1 MSSPRLRTL
10 SLVLAFCGLAT
21 SCMGSVSGS
30 GVLNLT
36 NVGRIPG
43 INSAGGSLVVNGV
56 RATLASTE
64 GTPIG
69 SLATGNRLLVI
80 GDSILA
86 GTASRYSGA
95 MCSALEPLGWKV
107 AVEAEAGQMVGFGRT
122 VLRDRIY
129 EGWDAAV
136 VFLGT
141 NYGGNAK
148 TYESDLTAIVT
159 SLAPRPTIL
168 MTATLFR
175 DSMLQ
180 VNEVIRVVAS
190 KNSNVTVLDWGTA
203 SMQPGLLNRDKVHPT
218 DAGRQILVASIA
230 SALGTAPTGPGSCLP
245 SKYTDDSL
253 VLEDTMPT
261 TTIDANQST
270 DSTVATTIPKA
281 TTTTVSS
288 PTTISAP
295 TIPAVNTTTVAPS
308 TTSTLAR

>member
-1 MSSPRLRTL
+1 
-10 SLVLAFCGLAT
+10 
-21 SCMGSVSGS
+21 MGSASGS
-30 GVLNLT
+30 GILNLT

-64 GTPIG
+64 GTPLG
-69 SLATGNRLLVI
+69 SLVTGNRLIVL

-86 GTASRYSGA
+86 GTASRYGGA
-95 MCSALEPLGWKV
+95 MCSTLEPLGWRV

-141 NYGGNAK
+141 NYGGNAE
-148 TYESDLTAIVT
+148 TYEKDLTAIVT
-159 SLAPRPTIL
+159 SLAPRPTL
-168 MTATLFR
+168 LLTATLFR
-175 DSMLQ
+175 PSMLQ

-203 SMQPGLLNRDKVHPT
+203 SMQPGLLNKDQIHPT
-218 DAGRQILVASIA
+218 DAGRQVLVASIA
-230 SALGTAPTGPGSCLP
+230 AALGTAPTGPGSCLP

-253 VLEDTMPT
+253 VVDDVMPST
-261 TTIDANQST
+261 TVDIGESIVNVTS
-270 DSTVATTIPKA
+270 STVLKPGSTSIP
-281 TTTTVSS
+281 TSNVVPSS
-288 PTTISAP
+288 NPPVPNS
-295 TIPAVNTTTVAPS
+295 TVAPS
-308 TTSTLAR
+308 TTTTLVR